1 MKKSIVF
8 KPCDGMAAKVG
19 DVVYSAYIP
28 EVEKAEVSGKVVY
41 TNETEFVVDW
51 GLPNSLATFTRVTAE
66 RHLNYEVE
74 QFIVNGFEVPCPIS
88 EAEDAHEV
96 LYVAAPENSD
106 FCRRLYPDNLRH
118 KRLLIRRQ
126 LVHKTSFAA
135 VAHAKAM
142 LGIDPWKEA
151 SLEDAENGLN
161 DPSEE

>member
-8 KPCDGMAAKVG
+8 KPYDGMAAKVG

-28 EVEKAEVSGKVVY
+28 EGEKAAVSGKVVY
-41 TNETEFVVDW
+41 TNETQFIVDW
-51 GLPNSLATFTRVTAE
+51 GRTNALASFARATA
-66 RHLNYEVE
+66 RHHLSYGVE
-74 QFIVNGFEVPCPIS
+74 QFLVNGFEVPCPIS
-88 EAEDAHEV
+88 AVEDAHEV
-96 LYVAAPENSD
+96 LYVAAPENYD
-106 FCRRLYPDNLRH
+106 FCWRLSPGDTRRKP
-118 KRLLIRRQ
+118 LIRRQ

-135 VAHAKAM
+135 AAHAKAM